1 MPVIRATDTVVHEL
15 HGVSFTAYAA
25 PARGSR
31 ELCAW
36 RIDIPA
42 GTEGVAHR
50 ISREEVIYVLSG
62 SLDAVIDDQPCHAT
76 AGDVLLVPAG
86 SVLSISTPAG
96 TPLTAWVSTSAGFGA
111 VLPDGSWLTP
121 PWAS

>member
-1 MPVIRATDTVVHEL
+1 MPVIRAADAVAHEL
-15 HGVSFTAYAA
+15 HGATFTSYAA

-36 RIDIPA
+36 RLDIPA
-42 GTEGVAHR
+42 GAGGVAHR
-50 ISREEVIYVLSG
+50 VSREEVLYILSG
-62 SLDAVIDDQPCHAT
+62 TLEAVIDGQPAAAA

-86 SVLSISTPAG
+86 SVLRVSNPASS
-96 TPLTAWVSTSAGFGA
+96 PASAWVTTSTGLAA
-111 VLPDGSWLTP
+111 VLPDGSWLTL